1 MPQQLVII
9 RKSNMNRK
17 TIINSTVVILT
28 FIIAFYGK
36 QILSE
41 YYTITISSDYL
52 KIFYSYLWWILPTAL
67 IAGVLYG
74 FKNIFNNI
82 GIQKGFKIGLLFSII
97 TVSPMFIS
105 SAIIGQIDENL
116 ILLRLINQTLFAGFM
131 EEYLFRGFLFGILFR
146 KLGWGF
152 IPASILGALIFG
164 FGHIYQGSTFL
175 ETTGVFLITSIGA
188 IWFAWLYIEWNNN
201 LWVPIF
207 LHILMNLSW
216 GLFEVSNNAL
226 GGFYTNLFRIIT
238 ITLTILITIK
248 YNKKNGLKIK
258 RKNLILNNNGL

>member
-1 MPQQLVII
+1 
-9 RKSNMNRK
+9 MNRK
-17 TIINSTVVILT
+17 RIIDSIIVILT
-28 FIIAFYGK
+28 FLIAFYGK
-36 QILSE
+36 RILSE
-41 YYTITISSDYL
+41 YYTISISSSYL
-52 KIFYSYLWWILPTAL
+52 KIAYSYLWWILPTAL
-67 IAGVLYG
+67 IAGLLYG
-74 FKNIFNNI
+74 FSSILYNI
-82 GIQKGFKIGLLFSII
+82 GIQKGLKTGLLFSIV
-97 TVSPMFIS
+97 TVLPMFLS
-105 SAIIGQIDENL
+105 SAIIGQVGEDLNV
-116 ILLRLINQTLFAGFM
+116 LLLVHQTIFAGLM

-164 FGHIYQGSTFL
+164 LGHIYQGSTFL
-175 ETTGVFLITSIGA
+175 ETTGVFFLTSIGG

-207 LHILMNLSW
+207 LHILMNISW

-248 YNKKNGLKIK
+248 YNQKNGLRINS
-258 RKNLILNNNGL
+258 KNLIINDNNR